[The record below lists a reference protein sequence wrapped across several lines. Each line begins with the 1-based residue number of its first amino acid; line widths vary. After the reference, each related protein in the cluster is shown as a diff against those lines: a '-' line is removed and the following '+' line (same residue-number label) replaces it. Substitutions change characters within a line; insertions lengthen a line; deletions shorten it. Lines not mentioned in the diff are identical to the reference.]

1 MHTVTMIEIG
11 IVTAIGFGVYFGIK
25 YGKKF
30 FASNKSEKLRKGFGY
45 ISKPFKIAWRRFV
58 NLRLSVK
65 IVIAIAVTILATVL
79 HIPNSPFLAAL
90 LVFLAHR
97 AAKKNT

>member
-1 MHTVTMIEIG
+1 MHTITAIEIA
-11 IVTAIGFGVYFGIK
+11 IVTAIGLGVCFGIK

-30 FASNKSEKLRKGFGY
+30 FAKSEKLRKVLQT
-45 ISKPFKIAWRRFV
+45 ISKPFAIAWKKFV
-58 NLRLSVK
+58 NLRLFVK